1 MTSEKIETPIS
12 KNDKSGIFGKSS
24 LNGEKLLSISLEK
37 ADKRLIL
44 VLILLVSFGLVMGI
58 STSSYTIISRGESI
72 QDFIVRQL
80 GFVAAGIL
88 VMYLIS
94 SVNYHILGKT
104 LIWVG
109 LPVVLLFNILPRLT
123 GTEILG
129 AYRWFRIGGIQFQP
143 SELAKYFIVAFA
155 AFLLS
160 VPKSDKDRLFKN
172 YLWVLGVGAIF
183 AGIVLVAQNNLSTAA
198 IIFLITI
205 IVIAISGLKP
215 IAWIMPFLIG
225 MIGGVIAIFSTDF
238 RRARVLGFLDPFKD
252 PSGDTMQLVQ
262 SLYALASGGLIGRG
276 LGNSRLKAFWLP
288 FAENDFIFAIIC
300 EELGLIGGL
309 CVMTALG
316 YLVYRGLKIA
326 REAPDLYGKLLATG
340 IISVIALQSLINM
353 AVVMGAF
360 PVTGV
365 PLPFISSGG
374 TSLIMNLAAMGI
386 LVNISKQ
393 SRLKRGDEQ

>member
-1 MTSEKIETPIS
+1 MTSEKIETPMS
-12 KNDKSGIFGKSS
+12 KNDRTAIFGKGS
-24 LNGEKLLSISLEK
+24 LNGEKLFSFSLEK

-58 STSSYTIISRGESI
+58 STSSYTLISRGESI
-72 QDFIVRQL
+72 QDFMVRQI
-80 GFVAAGIL
+80 GFVAAGIF
-88 VMYLIS
+88 VMYFIS
-94 SVNYHILGKT
+94 CFNYHLLGKT
-104 LIWVG
+104 IIWVG
-109 LPVVLLFNILPRLT
+109 LPVVVLLNILPRLT

-129 AYRWFRIGGIQFQP
+129 AYRWFRFGGIQFQP

-155 AFLLS
+155 AYLLS
-160 VPKSDKDRLFKN
+160 VPKSEKDKLFKN
-172 YLWVLGVGAIF
+172 YLWVLGVGALF
-183 AGIVLVAQNNLSTAA
+183 AGIVLIAQNNLSTAA

-205 IVIAISGLKP
+205 IIIAISGLKP
-215 IAWIMPFLIG
+215 ISWIMPFSIG
-225 MIGGVIAIFSTDF
+225 LVGGVVSIFSTDY

-309 CVMTALG
+309 CVMAALG

-340 IISVIALQSLINM
+340 ITSVIALQSLINM

-365 PLPFISSGG
+365 PLPFISLGG

-386 LVNISKQ
+386 LINISKQ
-393 SRLKRGDEQ
+393 SRFNRGDE

>member
-88 VMYLIS
+88 VMYVIS

-276 LGNSRLKAFWLP
+276 LGNSRLKAYWLP

>member
-1 MTSEKIETPIS
+1 MNSEKIETPMS
-12 KNDKSGIFGKSS
+12 KNDRTAIFGKGS
-24 LNGEKLLSISLEK
+24 LNGEKLFSFSLEK

-58 STSSYTIISRGESI
+58 STSSYTLISRGESI
-72 QDFIVRQL
+72 QDFMVRQI
-80 GFVAAGIL
+80 GFVAAGIF
-88 VMYLIS
+88 VMYFIS
-94 SVNYHILGKT
+94 CFNYHLLGKT
-104 LIWVG
+104 IIWVG
-109 LPVVLLFNILPRLT
+109 LPVVVLLNILPRLT

-129 AYRWFRIGGIQFQP
+129 AYRWFRFGGIQFQP

-155 AFLLS
+155 AYLLS
-160 VPKSDKDRLFKN
+160 VPKSEKDKLFKN
-172 YLWVLGVGAIF
+172 YLWVLGVGALF
-183 AGIVLVAQNNLSTAA
+183 AGIVLIAQNNLSTAA

-205 IVIAISGLKP
+205 IIIAISGLKP
-215 IAWIMPFLIG
+215 ISWIMPFTIG
-225 MIGGVIAIFSTDF
+225 LVGGVVSIFSTDY

-309 CVMTALG
+309 CVMAALG

-340 IISVIALQSLINM
+340 ITSVIALQSLINM

-365 PLPFISSGG
+365 PLPFISLGG

-386 LVNISKQ
+386 LINISKQ
-393 SRLKRGDEQ
+393 SRFKRGDE

>member
-1 MTSEKIETPIS
+1 MTSEKIETPMS
-12 KNDKSGIFGKSS
+12 KNDRTAIFGKGS
-24 LNGEKLLSISLEK
+24 LNGEKLFSFSLEK

-58 STSSYTIISRGESI
+58 STSSYTLISRGESI
-72 QDFIVRQL
+72 QDFMVRQI
-80 GFVAAGIL
+80 GFVAAGIF
-88 VMYLIS
+88 VMYFIS
-94 SVNYHILGKT
+94 CFNYHLLGKT
-104 LIWVG
+104 IIWVG
-109 LPVVLLFNILPRLT
+109 LPVVVLLNILPRLT

-129 AYRWFRIGGIQFQP
+129 AYRWFRFGGIQFQP

-155 AFLLS
+155 AYLLS
-160 VPKSDKDRLFKN
+160 SSKGDKDKLFKN
-172 YLWVLGVGAIF
+172 YLWVLGVGALF
-183 AGIVLVAQNNLSTAA
+183 AGIVLIAQNNLSTAA

-205 IVIAISGLKP
+205 IIIAISGLKP
-215 IAWIMPFLIG
+215 ISWIMPFTIG
-225 MIGGVIAIFSTDF
+225 LVGGVVSIFSTDY

-309 CVMTALG
+309 CVMAALG

-340 IISVIALQSLINM
+340 ITSVIALQSLINM

-365 PLPFISSGG
+365 PLPFISLGG

-386 LVNISKQ
+386 LINISKQ
-393 SRLKRGDEQ
+393 SRFKRGDE